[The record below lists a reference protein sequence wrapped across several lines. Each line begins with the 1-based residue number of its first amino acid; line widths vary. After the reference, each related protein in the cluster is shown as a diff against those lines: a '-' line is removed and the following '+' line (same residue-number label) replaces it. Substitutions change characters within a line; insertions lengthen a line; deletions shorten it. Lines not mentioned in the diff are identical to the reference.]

1 MLRFTF
7 LQPNEV
13 PLAPE
18 HRALYSTIRDVVKWE
33 ITDETGD
40 YSGLLIAG
48 EQIVGIHPP
57 SKGFVP
63 SANMTTKFDGRELYT
78 GEDSRALPSCKKRIL
93 RPTCWLSRDRW
104 EPSDPVIYRRAP
116 THNRQVSGRKRSRA
130 AKAHLTSGAK
140 DLPLP
145 TPPSLSDSP
154 NPSSPAP
161 PLDPSCMTPPNS
173 PTRSATSATDLR
185 MSPSGTSEPDPQKS
199 SPNADLSSLCSSH
212 P

>member
-63 SANMTTKFDGRELYT
+63 SANMTTKFDGRGL
-78 GEDSRALPSCKKRIL
+78 
-93 RPTCWLSRDRW
+93 
-104 EPSDPVIYRRAP
+104 
-116 THNRQVSGRKRSRA
+116 
-130 AKAHLTSGAK
+130 
-140 DLPLP
+140 
-145 TPPSLSDSP
+145 
-154 NPSSPAP
+154 SPAKIHELCRP
-161 PLDPSCMTPPNS
+161 V
-173 PTRSATSATDLR
+173 RSAFFDPHVGFRVTDG
-185 MSPSGTSEPDPQKS
+185 SQ
-199 SPNADLSSLCSSH
+199 AIQ
-212 P
+212 

>member
-63 SANMTTKFDGRELYT
+63 SANMTTKFDRLKV
-78 GEDSRALPSCKKRIL
+78 AC
-93 RPTCWLSRDRW
+93 
-104 EPSDPVIYRRAP
+104 VII
-116 THNRQVSGRKRSRA
+116 
-130 AKAHLTSGAK
+130 GAK
-140 DLPLP
+140 RQ
-145 TPPSLSDSP
+145 SVFS
-154 NPSSPAP
+154 
-161 PLDPSCMTPPNS
+161 
-173 PTRSATSATDLR
+173 
-185 MSPSGTSEPDPQKS
+185 
-199 SPNADLSSLCSSH
+199 
-212 P
+212 